1 VTRARRTYGLTARLA
16 ITAAVAFA
24 LVIAVFALLALSI
37 ARARQETDERRDSQ
51 RVSLAAQ
58 ALQKS
63 VLDME
68 TGVRAFLITRQDR
81 FLDPWRAARDRRGAE
96 EQRLLS
102 SLARL
107 DGVTGSAL
115 ALGRRTVAGVE
126 TYFLEHSLPL
136 VLRAQFRRLDQAVLD
151 AEVSDG
157 KRRVDQL
164 RKDFA
169 EVVALEAARASE
181 EDISAAQAGQRSLVV
196 GIAGLLLI
204 LAAIVAGLAY
214 LARNVTRPVVR
225 VAQAASA
232 IADGSDGYEPVSRS
246 NSRAAREVK
255 SLTEAFDAMA
265 EIVRAQRDGLRRQ
278 NTMLE
283 RRVRERT
290 GDLEA
295 ARYQAL
301 LMLAVAAEYRDDDTH
316 RHTQRVG
323 RNAAFVAE
331 TLGLGTETVELLRVA
346 APLHDVGKIGISDS
360 IMLKPGKLTSAEF
373 ETMKQHVVIGESIL
387 ASSSEPIFHVAAEIA
402 RTHHERWDGTGY
414 IDGLSGDQIP
424 LAGRI
429 VAVVDVFDALTH
441 ARPYKDAWPVERA
454 LEEIEAG
461 AGSHFD
467 PDVVAAFASIDASL
481 FTADVTVLA

>member
-1 VTRARRTYGLTARLA
+1 MKRAGRTYGLTTRLA

-24 LVIAVFALLALSI
+24 VVVAVFALLALSI
-37 ARARQETDERRDSQ
+37 ARARQETDERQNAQ

-58 ALQKS
+58 SLQTS

-81 FLDPWRAARDRRGAE
+81 FLDPWRAARDRRGGE

-102 SLARL
+102 GLARL
-107 DGVTGSAL
+107 DGAGGRGWAF
-115 ALGRRTVAGVE
+115 GRRTVAGVE
-126 TYFLEHSLPL
+126 SYFLDHSLPL
-136 VLRAQFRRLDQAVLD
+136 VLEAQSGRLEQAVLG

-157 KRRVDQL
+157 KQRVDEL

-169 EVVALEAARASE
+169 EVLALETARASE
-181 EDISAAQAGQRSLVV
+181 EDASAAQAAKQSLIL
-196 GIAGLLLI
+196 GIGGLILI
-204 LAAIVAGLAY
+204 LATIVAGLAY

-232 IADGSDGYEPVSRS
+232 IADGSDGHEPVSRN
-246 NSRAAREVK
+246 NSHAAREVQ
-255 SLTEAFDAMA
+255 SLTDSFDAMA

-290 GDLEA
+290 GDLET
-295 ARYQAL
+295 ARYEAL

-323 RNAAFVAE
+323 RNAALVAE
-331 TLGLGTETVELLRVA
+331 KLGLGAETIELLRVA
-346 APLHDVGKIGISDS
+346 APLHDVGKIGVSDS
-360 IMLKPGKLTSAEF
+360 ILLKPGKLTPAEF
-373 ETMKQHVVIGESIL
+373 EAMKQHVVIGESIL
-387 ASSSEPIFHVAAEIA
+387 GSSSEPIFHVAAEIA

-414 IDGLSGDQIP
+414 LDGLSGDQIP

-461 AGSHFD
+461 AGAHFD
-467 PDVVAAFASIDASL
+467 PDVVGAFASIDPGV
-481 FTADVTVLA
+481 FGADVTVAT